1 MAKDDRF
8 NGFEHR
14 DAIESCGNDTEDMVR
29 GVLRMIDHILQRT
42 ITPDE
47 SHSNAII
54 GRVESHLEPSVF
66 FGCLIVGGNYNDGSN
81 AGLSA
86 SNANNTLSNSNANI
100 GSRLNFVSYDPR
112 IAVISTLP
120 NGRKQENIPSGL
132 VTFNVKTRT
141 YYKGQIA

>member
-1 MAKDDRF
+1 MTDR
-8 NGFEHR
+8 NLIGR
-14 DAIESCGNDTEDMVR
+14 ITEN
-29 GVLRMIDHILQRT
+29 
-42 ITPDE
+42 

-66 FGCLIVGGNYNDGSN
+66 VGCLIVGGNYNDGSN

-100 GSRLNFVSYDPR
+100 GSRLTFVSHDSH

-120 NGRKQENIPSGL
+120 NGRKQEHTPSRS
-132 VTFNVKTRT
+132 VTLNVKTWIHL
-141 YYKGQIA
+141 KGQIA